1 MFDNEDSGGVS
12 LEPPQPLPA
21 ETSKQT
27 APNPPTKSASVT
39 APPPTNSERRFVLV
53 EGVES
58 TYNMGT
64 KKPSTDR
71 TVSSAALPASGLS
84 RGDLA
89 AARDHFTPV
98 LALAKYP
105 YKFCNKS
112 HSQDIA
118 SAFFDAGKF
127 WNRTWDL

>member
-1 MFDNEDSGGVS
+1 MFDDEDSGGVS
-12 LEPPQPLPA
+12 LDPPQPLPA
-21 ETSKQT
+21 EISKHT
-27 APNPPTKSASVT
+27 VANPPTKSAPVT
-39 APPPTNSERRFVLV
+39 AQSTNTGRRSILI

-58 TYNMGT
+58 SYNMGT
-64 KKPSTDR
+64 KKPSADR
-71 TVSSAALPASGLS
+71 LVGSAALTTAGLS